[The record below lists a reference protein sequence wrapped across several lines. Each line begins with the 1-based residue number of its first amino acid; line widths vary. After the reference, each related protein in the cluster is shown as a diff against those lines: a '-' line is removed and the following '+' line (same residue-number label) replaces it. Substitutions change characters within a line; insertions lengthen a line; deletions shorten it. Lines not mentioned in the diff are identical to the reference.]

1 MKYRVFEGGYPLERA
16 HFDDA
21 GIDIRTPEGFVL
33 NPNENRTV
41 DTKIAVQI
49 PIGYFGKLESK
60 SGLNV
65 NHSIITT
72 GGVVDSGFRGTIKV
86 KLFNFGN
93 KPYEFKAGDKIT
105 QLVLIPVL
113 LADLEQVDELDDS
126 ESGRNASGWGSTGR

>member
-1 MKYRVFEGGYPLERA
+1 MKYKVYNGGYPLERA

-21 GIDIRTPEGFVL
+21 GMDIRTPEEFTLGPCQTIVI
-33 NPNENRTV
+33 

-49 PIGYFGKLESK
+49 PVGYFGKLESK

-93 KPYEFKAGDKIT
+93 ETYTFHEGDKIS
-105 QLVLIPVL
+105 QLVILPVL
-113 LADLEQVDELDDS
+113 LCDLEQVDRLDDS
-126 ESGRNASGWGSTGR
+126 ESGRDGSGFGSTGR

>member
-1 MKYRVFEGGYPLERA
+1 MKYKVCDGGYPLKRA

-21 GIDIRTPEGFVL
+21 GIDIRTPESFTIYPGKSKVI
-33 NPNENRTV
+33 

-86 KLFNFGN
+86 KLYNFGDETYSFA
-93 KPYEFKAGDKIT
+93 KGEKIS
-105 QLVLIPVL
+105 QLVILPVL
-113 LADLEQVDELDDS
+113 LCDLEQADRLDDS
-126 ESGRNASGWGSTGR
+126 ESGRDADGFGSTGR

>member
-1 MKYRVFEGGYPLERA
+1 MKYKVYDVGYPLKRA

-21 GIDIRTPEGFVL
+21 GIDVRTPEGFVL
-33 NPNENRTV
+33 HPNENKV
-41 DTKIAVQI
+41 IDTKLAVSI

-86 KLFNFGN
+86 KLYNFG
-93 KPYEFKAGDKIT
+93 KEAYTFQKGDKIS
-105 QLVLIPVL
+105 QLVILPVL
-113 LADLEQVDELDDS
+113 LCDLEQVDRLNDS
-126 ESGRNASGWGSTGR
+126 ESGRDADGFGSTGR

>member
-1 MKYRVFEGGYPLERA
+1 MKYKVYNGGYPLERA

-21 GIDIRTPEGFVL
+21 GMDIRTPESFTLRPGKSIVI
-33 NPNENRTV
+33 

-86 KLFNFGN
+86 KLYNFGN
-93 KPYEFKAGDKIT
+93 DIHVFRVGDKIS
-105 QLVLIPVL
+105 QLVILPVL
-113 LADLEQVDELDDS
+113 LCDLEQVDKLDDS
-126 ESGRNASGWGSTGR
+126 ESGRDADGFGSTGR

>member
-1 MKYRVFEGGYPLERA
+1 MKYKVYNGGYPLERA

-21 GIDIRTPEGFVL
+21 GMDIRTPESFTLRPGKSIVI
-33 NPNENRTV
+33 

-49 PIGYFGKLESK
+49 PVGYFGKLESK

-86 KLFNFGN
+86 KLYNFG
-93 KPYEFKAGDKIT
+93 KEAYTFQKGDKIS
-105 QLVLIPVL
+105 QLVILPVL
-113 LADLEQVDELDDS
+113 LCDLEQVDRLNDS
-126 ESGRNASGWGSTGR
+126 ESGRDADGFGSTGR